1 MDNPIFVDDENIPLV
16 HDEDIDYDDYNT
28 PNTSR
33 VDETSFTTTPS
44 TTETLRLRQ
53 KVKRDKLAALYRHL
67 NIAGNL
73 DLINLDRLKLTTD
86 PKKGATAFE
95 FYNGTK
101 WVSLTKQTGEFLAP
115 KTLRDRFGGVNA
127 MKNFLGI
134 VETPPVLERSFKGS
148 TKLRR
153 ELPTDIEMESIP
165 LTKSSSLAE
174 DIHAK
179 TREASQNSD
188 LDMREFLGIDKAL
201 PTIEGELVNN
211 TSKLREINEH
221 IKKDSKKLKE
231 MEDYPPYSEEQRQ
244 LYKDRLD
251 NLNIEKQARL
261 EILSQNRNDL
271 QTQVARIK
279 QTIGKVLDKDTSL
292 AKRIRT

>member
-1 MDNPIFVDDENIPLV
+1 M
-16 HDEDIDYDDYNT
+16 
-28 PNTSR
+28 
-33 VDETSFTTTPS
+33 
-44 TTETLRLRQ
+44 
-53 KVKRDKLAALYRHL
+53 YRHL

-73 DLINLDRLKLTTD
+73 DLINLDRLKLTAD
-86 PKKGATAFE
+86 PKKGATVFE

-165 LTKSSSLAE
+165 LTKISSLAE
-174 DIHAK
+174 DIHTK

-188 LDMREFLGIDKAL
+188 LDMREF
-201 PTIEGELVNN
+201 
-211 TSKLREINEH
+211 
-221 IKKDSKKLKE
+221 
-231 MEDYPPYSEEQRQ
+231 
-244 LYKDRLD
+244 
-251 NLNIEKQARL
+251 
-261 EILSQNRNDL
+261 
-271 QTQVARIK
+271 
-279 QTIGKVLDKDTSL
+279 
-292 AKRIRT
+292 